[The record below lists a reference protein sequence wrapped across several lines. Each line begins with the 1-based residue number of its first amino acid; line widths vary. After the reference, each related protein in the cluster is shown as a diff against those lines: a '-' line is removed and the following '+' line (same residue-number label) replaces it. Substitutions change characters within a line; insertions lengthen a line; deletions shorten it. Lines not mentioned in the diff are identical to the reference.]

1 MRNVRIKNLEAAMTH
16 FTLSLEN
23 GFPSVVSSSSFTLYI
38 TQDYGWE
45 YSISQIQVK
54 CTDYSFQEK
63 KALQTEKY
71 KIRVL
76 ESPAEKAILFF
87 LLQKHLQ
94 MFVRSLS
101 CCMASHLTLADEIL
115 VLY

>member
-1 MRNVRIKNLEAAMTH
+1 MRNVCIKNLEAAMTH
-16 FTLSLEN
+16 FTLLLEN

-38 TQDYGWE
+38 TQGYGWK

-54 CTDYSFQEK
+54 CTDYS
-63 KALQTEKY
+63 KALQAEKY
-71 KIRVL
+71 KITVL
-76 ESPAEKAILFF
+76 ESPAEKAIIFF

-101 CCMASHLTLADEIL
+101 CCMASHLTLEDEIL